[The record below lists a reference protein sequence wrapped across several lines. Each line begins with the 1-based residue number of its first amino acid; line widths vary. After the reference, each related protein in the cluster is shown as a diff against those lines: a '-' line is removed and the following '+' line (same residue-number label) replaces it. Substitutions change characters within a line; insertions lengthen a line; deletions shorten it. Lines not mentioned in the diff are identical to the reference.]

1 LDGGR
6 PSSASALKRHRANHA
21 ETVEA
26 DSGAAEPPAAWD
38 EDGELQVLIAE
49 VGQMAAQPRV
59 SPAALLNLQQW
70 LYLLDLRRKL
80 ARGEAVA
87 VTADAAARAAA
98 QLVKGERDAAEG
110 DLLGILGQ
118 AIGNVFSRPGAI
130 RDAEP
135 AGELIEG
142 EAVEDAEDAEPV
154 EEEAGQEA

>member
-1 LDGGR
+1 
-6 PSSASALKRHRANHA
+6 
-21 ETVEA
+21 
-26 DSGAAEPPAAWD
+26 
-38 EDGELQVLIAE
+38 
-49 VGQMAAQPRV
+49 MAAQPRV